1 MHVRNNG
8 RRCNAACGHARQF
21 GSTQRLRH
29 HRPAIPIHHLSGRP
43 AFDPCPILLDRS
55 LALGP
60 GLLLATFISLPLM
73 VLGLE
78 AS

>member
-1 MHVRNNG
+1 MLHVAMLVSSG
-8 RRCNAACGHARQF
+8 ARS
-21 GSTQRLRH
+21 GSATTG
-29 HRPAIPIHHLSGRP
+29 RPAIPIHNLSGRT

-60 GLLLATFISLPLM
+60 GLLLALQLSLPLM